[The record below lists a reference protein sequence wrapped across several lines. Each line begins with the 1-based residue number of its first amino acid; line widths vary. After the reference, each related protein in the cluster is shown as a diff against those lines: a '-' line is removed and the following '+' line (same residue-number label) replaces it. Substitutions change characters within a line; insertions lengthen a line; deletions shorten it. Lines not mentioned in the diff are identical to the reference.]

1 MPKTNID
8 VQAIVKESKEVTQ
21 KIKEGLTTS
30 TFTKEES
37 DNITKALEDA
47 IVLAEQIKTEIPK
60 HKKIS

>member
-8 VQAIVKESKEVTQ
+8 VNALIKESKEITQ

-37 DNITKALEDA
+37 DNITKELEETIA
-47 IVLAEQIKTEIPK
+47 LAEQMKAEIPK
-60 HKKIS
+60 